1 MNIRLST
8 KFMIGMGMI
17 VSLAVGSLSILFYE
31 YVKTVYVQQ
40 TFQKTD
46 LVFGH
51 VDATMKYIDEEL
63 RPKMFNILPKDE
75 FVLEA
80 MSTSFVNKGV
90 MERFSDLFPEYVYR
104 RVALNPM
111 GSQNQPNTFE
121 KGYIKRFAENPEGE
135 LNWKGLVTIGKK
147 DFFIHLKGVK
157 MEKKC
162 GICHGDPSISPK
174 SLIDRYGTVNGHNW
188 PVGEVVGLVSM
199 AIPMDATFTRLRQVA
214 FSIFFVGLMGVALL
228 TIFLYYFYYVFAQR
242 PLQKA
247 SAFFHSIV
255 RGKKGLDDRFEV
267 RGRDEISELADSFNH
282 LVDHLRQSQENLAT
296 SELKYRRIFEG
307 SKDAIIIADST
318 GLIHDIN
325 NSGLELLAVGSDR
338 AEIRKL
344 YLPDLFVSDM
354 SREDFFCILAKTG
367 FVKDYETVFRK
378 TSGLEVHVLVSAIC
392 KQADGVGC
400 EGYECIIKDITERK
414 KMEMQLRQ
422 ADKLASV
429 GQLAAGVAHE
439 INNPLSIVLGYTK
452 FLKKELKEP
461 ALQDDLDIIYNNAET
476 CKKII
481 EDLLN
486 FSRQTKTQPTEA
498 DIHEALE
505 SVVSVV
511 EKSFAEGDVL
521 IQRDYD
527 QNLGRVILDVGK
539 MKQVFMNLLMNASQ
553 AMGGG
558 GRLTLST
565 RRAPETKGFFISF
578 ADTGNGIAP
587 EIREKIFDPF
597 FTTKEPGYGTG
608 LGLTVSYGIIDEHG
622 GNISLETVAGA
633 GSTFKIWLP
642 LAAAA

>member
-8 KFMIGMGMI
+8 KFMIGMGLI
-17 VSLAVGSLSILFYE
+17 VSLAVGSLAVLFYE

-90 MERFSDLFPEYVYR
+90 MDRFSDLFPEYVYR

-111 GSQNQPNTFE
+111 GSHNQPNAFE
-121 KGYIKRFAENPEGE
+121 RGYIKRFSENPEGE
-135 LNWKGLVTIGKK
+135 LNWKGLVTSGNK

-162 GICHGDPSISPK
+162 GICHGDPSKSPK
-174 SLIDRYGTVNGHNW
+174 SLIDHYGTVNGHNW
-188 PVGEVVGLVSM
+188 PEGKVVGLVSM
-199 AIPMDATFTRLRQVA
+199 AIPMDATFSRLQQVA
-214 FSIFFVGLMGVALL
+214 LSIFLVGLIGVALL
-228 TIFLYYFYYVFAQR
+228 TVFLYYFYYVFAQR

-247 SAFFHSIV
+247 SAFFQSIV
-255 RGKKGLDDRFEV
+255 QGEKGLDDRFEV
-267 RGRDEISELADSFNH
+267 RGQDEISELAESFNQM
-282 LVDHLRQSQENLAT
+282 VEHLRQSQENLAT

-307 SKDAIIIADST
+307 SKDAIVIADSA

-325 NSGLELLAVGSDR
+325 NSGLELLAPGADITEMKR
-338 AEIRKL
+338 L
-344 YLPDLFVSDM
+344 CLPDLFVSEI
-354 SREDFFCILAKTG
+354 SRDEFFRMLEEVG

-378 TSGLEVHVLVSAIC
+378 TSGFEVHVLVSAIC
-392 KQADGVGC
+392 KQAEGSEC
-400 EGYECIIKDITERK
+400 EGYECGIKDITERK
-414 KMEMQLRQ
+414 KMEMHLRQ

-452 FLKKELKEP
+452 FLKKELNDP

-486 FSRQTKTQPTEA
+486 FARQTKTQPSET
-498 DIHEALE
+498 DIHEA
-505 SVVSVV
+505 
-511 EKSFAEGDVL
+511 
-521 IQRDYD
+521 
-527 QNLGRVILDVGK
+527 
-539 MKQVFMNLLMNASQ
+539 
-553 AMGGG
+553 
-558 GRLTLST
+558 
-565 RRAPETKGFFISF
+565 
-578 ADTGNGIAP
+578 
-587 EIREKIFDPF
+587 
-597 FTTKEPGYGTG
+597 
-608 LGLTVSYGIIDEHG
+608 
-622 GNISLETVAGA
+622 
-633 GSTFKIWLP
+633 
-642 LAAAA
+642 